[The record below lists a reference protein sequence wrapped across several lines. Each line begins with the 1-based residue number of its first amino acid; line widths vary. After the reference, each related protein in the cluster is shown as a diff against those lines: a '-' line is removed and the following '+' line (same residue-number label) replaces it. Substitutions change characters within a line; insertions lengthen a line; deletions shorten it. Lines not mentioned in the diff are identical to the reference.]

1 MSGTAGRFAR
11 LAMTNQPALPRRLST
26 SDVLL
31 YRRALTAA
39 IVGLVIQAGL
49 LVAVG
54 LTSLWGDVNSLY
66 AACWHMLGG
75 IPIWIV
81 LILIYQ
87 QHEAERTQQLAAEKL
102 ADSTK
107 AAAIFGNLS
116 DDLDAARERLSRLYR
131 YGLPIVSGLIA
142 VYLVAA
148 GGTALWFALQRPEDG
163 SLAVLA
169 ASCDPVS
176 LMFVTAAIAF
186 TAFTAARW
194 LAGYARHPAWVL
206 LRGGASYLM
215 SCFLIAA
222 LLFIGAAAVS
232 VTDDQWVFSVLAV
245 GIPAFMM
252 LVGVEIL
259 LTALLDAYRPR
270 VPGEIPRPAFDSRVL
285 GLLTAPESLG
295 RVVAETISYQFGV
308 EVSRSWLYQLLGK
321 AVTPLTLFALAVLL
335 SLSCLTI
342 VGPDE
347 QGIRLRFGQVV
358 GPTLPPGL
366 HLKLPWPF
374 ETTEL
379 HPVGRVQ
386 EVLVSSDLTGRSR
399 DSEAILWTTDSDKDA
414 RIGQEEFLAA
424 PDASADALSSSGVSL
439 VAADVIVQYAVA
451 DLSLFTLGAVDH
463 EQPLKL
469 VAEREISQYFAS
481 HSLDELLGSGRTT
494 AGNALRSSIQAR
506 VDEMALGI
514 KVVGVAVT
522 ALHPPLGPVSRAF
535 HYQIGAV
542 QQKETE
548 IQKAR
553 RTAVERLA
561 QVAGSV
567 ELSRAIDA
575 QIRQLDS
582 LRASGNAEQITA
594 IEGQIDALLA
604 NARGEAAEI
613 VHEARAYR
621 WARAVG
627 ERTSSDR
634 FAGELLA
641 YRAAPIYYRTR
652 RFLEVLAH
660 GLMGRRKFVIAGDP
674 GDTPVF
680 QMDFSDPTSAIDT
693 LLTD

>member
-1 MSGTAGRFAR
+1 MAK
-11 LAMTNQPALPRRLST
+11 
-26 SDVLL
+26 
-31 YRRALTAA
+31 
-39 IVGLVIQAGL
+39 
-49 LVAVG
+49 
-54 LTSLWGDVNSLY
+54 
-66 AACWHMLGG
+66 GG
-75 IPIWIV
+75 G
-81 LILIYQ
+81 
-87 QHEAERTQQLAAEKL
+87 K
-102 ADSTK
+102 K
-107 AAAIFGNLS
+107 
-116 DDLDAARERLSRLYR
+116 
-131 YGLPIVSGLIA
+131 
-142 VYLVAA
+142 
-148 GGTALWFALQRPEDG
+148 
-163 SLAVLA
+163 
-169 ASCDPVS
+169 
-176 LMFVTAAIAF
+176 
-186 TAFTAARW
+186 
-194 LAGYARHPAWVL
+194 
-206 LRGGASYLM
+206 
-215 SCFLIAA
+215 
-222 LLFIGAAAVS
+222 GAAARAAANRL
-232 VTDDQWVFSVLAV
+232 LADNRLARHQYEILETLET
-245 GIPAFMM
+245 GIE
-252 LVGVEIL
+252 LVGNDSFDIAV
-259 LTALLDAYRPR
+259 LTVRDGSSAVNLLD
-270 VPGEIPRPAFDSRVL
+270 
-285 GLLTAPESLG
+285 
-295 RVVAETISYQFGV
+295 
-308 EVSRSWLYQLLGK
+308 
-321 AVTPLTLFALAVLL
+321 
-335 SLSCLTI
+335 
-342 VGPDE
+342 
-347 QGIRLRFGQVV
+347 
-358 GPTLPPGL
+358 
-366 HLKLPWPF
+366 
-374 ETTEL
+374 
-379 HPVGRVQ
+379 
-386 EVLVSSDLTGRSR
+386 EVLQADPDLPVIVV
-399 DSEAILWTTDSDKDA
+399 D
-414 RIGQEEFLAA
+414 AA

-561 QVAGSV
+561 QVPGSV

-604 NARGEAAEI
+604 TARGEAAEI

>member
-1 MSGTAGRFAR
+1 
-11 LAMTNQPALPRRLST
+11 MTDRPLPSKPSPVT
-26 SDVLL
+26 DALL
-31 YRRALTAA
+31 YRRAATAA
-39 IVGLVIQAGL
+39 IAGLVIQFGL
-49 LVAVG
+49 LAAVG
-54 LTSLWGDVNSLY
+54 LTSLWGDAESLY

-75 IPIWIV
+75 VPIWIV

-87 QHEAERTQQLAAEKL
+87 QHEAERTQRLAAEKL
-102 ADSTK
+102 ADTTK

-116 DDLDAARERLSRLYR
+116 DDLDAARERLERLYR
-131 YGLPIVSGLIA
+131 YGLPFVSGLIA

-148 GGTALWFALQRPEDG
+148 GGTLLWFGAQSPEKG

-169 ASCDPVS
+169 AACDPVG

-194 LAGYARHPAWVL
+194 LAGYARQRVWIL

-215 SCFLIAA
+215 SCFLIAV
-222 LLFIGAAAVS
+222 LLFIGAAAAAI
-232 VTDDQWVFSVLAV
+232 TDDQQIFAYLAT
-245 GIPAFMM
+245 GIPAFMI
-252 LVGVEIL
+252 LVGIEML
-259 LTALLDAYRPR
+259 LTSLLESYRPR

-308 EVSRSWLYQLLGK
+308 EVSRSWLYQLLGQ

-335 SLSCLTI
+335 ALSCLTI

-347 QGIRLRFGQVV
+347 RGIRLRFGRIA
-358 GPTLPPGL
+358 GATLPPGL
-366 HLKLPWPF
+366 HLKLPWPL

-386 EVLVSSDLTGRSR
+386 EILISSDLTERSR
-399 DSEAILWTTDSDKDA
+399 QAEAILWTTDSDKDA
-414 RIGQEEFLAA
+414 RIGQEEFLTA
-424 PDASADALSSSGVSL
+424 PDRSSDGLDAAGVSL
-439 VAADVIVQYAVA
+439 IAADVIIQYSVGN
-451 DLSLFTLGAVDH
+451 LEQFVLGATDH
-463 EQPLKL
+463 RQQLKL
-469 VAEREISQYFAS
+469 VAQREVSQYFAS
-481 HSLDELLGSGRTT
+481 HALDDLLGSGRTT
-494 AGNALRSSIQAR
+494 AGKILQTAIQAR
-506 VDEMALGI
+506 LDAMTLGI

-542 QQKETE
+542 QRKETE
-548 IQKAR
+548 IQNAR
-553 RTAVERLA
+553 RTAVEKLA

-567 ELSRAIDA
+567 ELSREIDA
-575 QIRQLDS
+575 AIRRLDV
-582 LRASGNAEQITA
+582 LRASGDTDGMATAEQ
-594 IEGQIDALLA
+594 QIDELLVT
-604 NARGEAAEI
+604 ARGEAAEI

-621 WARAVG
+621 WSRAVG
-627 ERTSSDR
+627 EQASSDR
-634 FAGELLA
+634 FKGELLA
-641 YRAAPIYYRTR
+641 YQAAPIYYRTR
-652 RFLEVLAH
+652 RFLEILAQ